1 MQLFGSALAL
11 DLGTANTRLWARDQA
26 PMVREASAVA
36 YLRARSRVVAV
47 GSEAR
52 EMARRQA
59 ENVDVVDPIARGT
72 VASYSATVTM
82 MRTFLRRAMPSRPVF
97 SPTALVSAPAETTG
111 VEYRALRDVLRA
123 AGISRVYSV
132 PKSLAACIGAGLPL
146 DHPESVLVI
155 DLGAGVSEIAVV
167 ALGMASVTS
176 SMALGGL
183 DIDEAIR
190 RYLWRALGLR
200 LSRASAED
208 VKLRVGSA
216 DPATTDETL
225 DLSALAAPGADLK
238 VSGRELA
245 GVIQDRLEPL
255 VDEVQWLLG
264 QLTPKQQ
271 SEIQAKGGVLTGGGA
286 LLRGLPEM
294 LSARLGI
301 KVVAAEDPLSATVL
315 GLSALVSDIQNRA
328 FDEARLLRM
337 GVQGF
342 RG

>member
-1 MQLFGSALAL
+1 MQLFGSALAI
-11 DLGTANTRLWARDQA
+11 DLGTANTRLWARDRA

-36 YLRARSRVVAV
+36 YMRGRSRVVAV

-59 ENVDVVDPIARGT
+59 ENVDVVEPIARGT
-72 VASYSATVTM
+72 VASFSATVTM
-82 MRTFLRRAMPSRPVF
+82 LRAFLRRAMPTRPVF
-97 SPTALVSAPAETTG
+97 SPAALVSAPAETTG

-132 PKSLAACIGAGLPL
+132 PKSLSACIGAGLPL
-146 DHPESVLVI
+146 EHSESVLVI
-155 DLGAGVSEIAVV
+155 DMGAGVTEIAVV
-167 ALGMASVTS
+167 ALGMATAS
-176 SMALGGL
+176 SSLCMGGIDL
-183 DIDEAIR
+183 DEALR
-190 RYLWRALGLR
+190 RYLWRTAGVR

-208 VKLRVGSA
+208 IKLRIGSA
-216 DPATTDETL
+216 DPAMVDDTF
-225 DLSALAAPGADLK
+225 DLSGLTPPGMESK

-245 GVIQDRLEPL
+245 GVIADRLEPL
-255 VDEVQWLLG
+255 IDEAMWVLG
-264 QLTPKQQ
+264 QLGPKQQ
-271 SEIQAKGGVLTGGGA
+271 SEIQANGGVLTGGGA

-301 KVVAAEDPLSATVL
+301 RLVVAEDPLSATVL
-315 GLSALVSDIQNRA
+315 GLSAVASDIKNRA

-342 RG
+342 HA

>member
-1 MQLFGSALAL
+1 MQLFGSALAI
-11 DLGTANTRLWARDQA
+11 DLGTANTRLWARDQT

-36 YLRARSRVVAV
+36 YMRGRSRVVAI

-52 EMARRQA
+52 DMARRQA

-72 VASYSATVTM
+72 VASFSAAVTM
-82 MRTFLRRAMPSRPVF
+82 MRAFLRRAMPTRPVF
-97 SPTALVSAPAETTG
+97 SPTAVVAAPAETTG

-155 DLGAGVSEIAVV
+155 DLGAGVTEIAVV
-167 ALGMASVTS
+167 AMGMATASS
-176 SMALGGL
+176 SMSTGGI
-183 DIDEAIR
+183 DIDEALR
-190 RYLWRALGLR
+190 RYLWRTIGVR

-208 VKLRVGSA
+208 IKLQVGST
-216 DPATTDETL
+216 DPAMVDDTL
-225 DLSALAAPGADLK
+225 DLSALTPPGVESK
-238 VSGRELA
+238 VSARELA
-245 GVIQDRLEPL
+245 GVLEERMEPL
-255 VDEVQWLLG
+255 IDEVSWVLG
-264 QLTPKQQ
+264 QLGPKQQ
-271 SEIQAKGGVLTGGGA
+271 SEIHGNGGVLTGGGA

-301 KVVAAEDPLSATVL
+301 RLVPAEDPLSATVL
-315 GLSALVSDIQNRA
+315 GLSAVASDIKNRA
-328 FDEARLLRM
+328 FDEAKLLRM

-342 RG
+342 HV